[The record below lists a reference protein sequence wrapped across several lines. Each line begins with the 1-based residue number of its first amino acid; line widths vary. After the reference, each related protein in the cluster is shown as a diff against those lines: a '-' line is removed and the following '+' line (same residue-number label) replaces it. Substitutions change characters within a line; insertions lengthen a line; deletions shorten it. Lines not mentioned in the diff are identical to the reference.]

1 MLFLSHRFLRRR
13 FCELNTVA
21 LSLTTDFFCE
31 VSTSLPYKIDTCLYT
46 VLLQSILKILK
57 WIDTI
62 FKYCTAPSQVAQYF
76 LNWRTICLFSF
87 IKYSAEAYIET
98 FGLGYLHLVNSFCQY
113 FCNSSRLSSYALV
126 CFFLSR
132 GFAWQI
138 IGTAIKVNFWTF
150 FFYYFN
156 TFFGMIKK
164 IMKNTVSQGRVLFW
178 IITIFKRIQKTSLW

>member
-1 MLFLSHRFLRRR
+1 MLHGILTRNAIFLSHRFFRRR
-13 FCELNTVA
+13 SCEPNTVA
-21 LSLTTDFFCE
+21 LLVNDWFFCE

-132 GFAWQI
+132 GFVWQI
-138 IGTAIKVNFWTF
+138 IGTAIKVNYWTF
-150 FFYYFN
+150 FFIILTHFLEWLRKLWKILWVRVGYC
-156 TFFGMIKK
+156 FG
-164 IMKNTVSQGRVLFW
+164 
-178 IITIFKRIQKTSLW
+178 